1 MNFLT
6 KWATKTLAEKKADK
20 GQRGN
25 VDIGGVL
32 LMGIAMVFL
41 AVGFIVFP
49 IVTDA
54 TDSLLAYNYSANGTG
69 ITDATFTGFTAVV
82 GVTPLLVLIGYLT
95 ASVFTMFLGVKVVRG
110 EGGGSGGVNMGA
122 LILLAISMIFI
133 AIGLIILP
141 VALDGIASVMASRA
155 EVTDTNT
162 SVDTAVGVTT
172 ANYTL
177 TQRLYNNDTAE
188 VVSVSSNVSA
198 DAPITIDS
206 YSYPNLYLSSVTANT
221 TGRTMTTV
229 YDYNDQLST
238 YSGLYSILAV
248 TPLLILISFLAGT
261 VITGYFGIKKLGAND

>member
-141 VALDGIASVMASRA
+141 VALDGIASVLHGDGYGIS
-155 EVTDTNT
+155 
-162 SVDTAVGVTT
+162 
-172 ANYTL
+172 
-177 TQRLYNNDTAE
+177 
-188 VVSVSSNVSA
+188 
-198 DAPITIDS
+198 
-206 YSYPNLYLSSVTANT
+206 
-221 TGRTMTTV
+221 
-229 YDYNDQLST
+229 ST
-238 YSGLYSILAV
+238 YSGLESILLV

-261 VITGYFGIKKLGAND
+261 VITGYFGIKKLGSS